1 MSFLKYND
9 EVQSRELIPKNI
21 MEKLLL
27 EKRWKKLVKG
37 QGYKNKLFFRHYSFP
52 SFSIKK
58 LIELSSYGTASLVG

>member
-1 MSFLKYND
+1 MSFLKYKD
-9 EVQSRELIPKNI
+9 EVQSRESIPKNI

-27 EKRWKKLVKG
+27 EKLVKG